1 MLLRLPFRVTSTAL
15 GPRLVRAALVVTLP
29 IAALVAGCTSDPE
42 EPTPSSTVAA
52 TTEAPTITP
61 TPEPATTGGL
71 APADEAA
78 ILDAWNTYLTTYES
92 AYSSMDPDPGP
103 WKAFGTEELIALQV
117 KQINAYKDGGITF
130 EGTRSARDVTVE
142 GKGPDV
148 AVIRA
153 CLDESGWKGE
163 MDGEPLPPR
172 PRDVYP
178 TAIEAIRVGG
188 TWLLSP
194 TAKQPEGETC

>member
-1 MLLRLPFRVTSTAL
+1 VTSTAF
-15 GPRLVRAALVVTLP
+15 GPRLARAVLVATLPLALVV
-29 IAALVAGCTSDPE
+29 GCTSDPE

-52 TTEAPTITP
+52 TTEAPTTTP
-61 TPEPATTGGL
+61 TPTPTTTGGL
-71 APADEAA
+71 AAADEAA

-92 AYSSMDPDPGP
+92 AYSSMDPDPEP
-103 WKAFGTEELIALQV
+103 WKAFGTAELIALQV
-117 KQINAYKDGGITF
+117 KQINAYKDGDITF
-130 EGTRSARDVTVE
+130 DGTRSASDVTVE

-153 CLDESGWKGE
+153 CLDESRWKGE
-163 MDGEPLPPR
+163 MGGEPLPPR

-178 TAIEAIRVGG
+178 MAIEAIRVDG

-194 TAKQPEGETC
+194 TAKQPEGDTC